1 MMQKK
6 TLLYSVS
13 MFMVIFLWITAI
25 IFKILN
31 YADSV
36 TGIFIW
42 VFSLVILA
50 YIGNYKSIDN
60 ENDEIKMSEYIA
72 AIGIVTSM
80 SYIACIGFF
89 FGRYV
94 FRSM

>member
-6 TLLYSVS
+6 KELYSVS
-13 MFMVIFLWITAI
+13 MIMVIFLCITAM
-25 IFKILN
+25 IFKIMN
-31 YADSV
+31 YANSAM
-36 TGIFIW
+36 GIFTW

-50 YIGNYKSIDN
+50 YIGNYKGIDKEN
-60 ENDEIKMSEYIA
+60 EEIKMSEYIA

-80 SYIACIGFF
+80 AYIACIGFF

>member
-1 MMQKK
+1 MMQKQK
-6 TLLYSVS
+6 ELYSVS
-13 MFMVIFLWITAI
+13 MIR
-25 IFKILN
+25 
-31 YADSV
+31 
-36 TGIFIW
+36 
-42 VFSLVILA
+42 VILA